1 MEKIMIEL
9 PGEYRETMDF
19 LKQILAGKSGEP
31 VQDDNELFEVLIS
44 GFMAM
49 VEQEMSGHEH
59 GAHDHHH
66 EHWENC
72 GHDHH

>member
-1 MEKIMIEL
+1 MEKIIVEI

-19 LKQILAGKSGEP
+19 LKQVLAGKSGEP
-31 VQDDNELFEVLIS
+31 VQDDTELFEVLIS

-49 VEQEMSGHEH
+49 VEQEVWGGE
-59 GAHDHHH
+59 HDHDHV
-66 EHWENC
+66 HWENC